1 MTQGW
6 ADAFENEIVEL
17 LCEVDTEIPDV
28 TFAWYRDKEVLQEDL
43 DMYSDESYLN
53 ITSVERVHE
62 GGYTCQIQLETT
74 NVKSEFSNT
83 VSVTVYGE

>member
-6 ADAFENEIVEL
+6 ADAFENEIVEF
-17 LCEVDTEIPDV
+17 LCEVDTEIPDL
-28 TFAWYRDKEVLQEDL
+28 TFAWYRDKEELQEDTV
-43 DMYSDESYLN
+43 MYSDESYLN
-53 ITSVERVHE
+53 ITSVERGHE
-62 GGYTCQIQLETT
+62 GGYTCQIQLENT